1 MSSSSIIAARPRQRP
16 SGPSW
21 SFVCHGRVA
30 RAAVKRKKAPRCEG
44 AFLFTAGNRLRNHRD
59 RDPRLRWRP
68 SRLESRQAPAVGPVM
83 FSVAGILTFT
93 WSAPAT
99 SPGAEPA

>member
-30 RAAVKRKKAPRCEG
+30 SAAVKRKKAPLAR
-44 AFLFTAGNRLRNHRD
+44 ALFCLLLGIAYGITA
-59 RDPRLRWRP
+59 
-68 SRLESRQAPAVGPVM
+68 AVTPVCD
-83 FSVAGILTFT
+83 
-93 WSAPAT
+93 
-99 SPGAEPA
+99 GAEPT